1 VCAIRPFL
9 QRRVAYQQP
18 VTSLFANATL
28 VVSQLAMH
36 AQHSKQRAA
45 PALHAAPNSARGPA
59 PASAAVPALAHTNGG
74 PGALVAAGDA
84 TGVASARRHN
94 GALSSARKHSIDAQE
109 QSDAK
114 NQPASPLSAEAKV
127 SPAGGSS
134 GGAAGTLVL
143 SARRPSSGTGA
154 GSSSARQHK
163 RTSSASRSRRGSGT
177 GSGHGIVDGDRL
189 VLPKQSLAAIE
200 DSPHLTNLRELA
212 SLSRKDTA
220 GDLTMQA
227 RGSGAGSD
235 GGQEEPAQPL
245 PGQLDAS
252 S

>member
-1 VCAIRPFL
+1 M
-9 QRRVAYQQP
+9 
-18 VTSLFANATL
+18 TSLFANATL

-74 PGALVAAGDA
+74 PGALVASSDA

-143 SARRPSSGTGA
+143 SARRPSSGTGIGN

-163 RTSSASRSRRGSGT
+163 RISSASRSRRGSGT

-189 VLPKQSLAAIE
+189 VLPKQPLAAIE

-245 PGQLDAS
+245 PGQLNAS